1 MLVTAN
7 ERLKEQLAP
16 IAASHGGNRSALMPM
31 LQEIQKRHSRI
42 TPYAMQVVADMLGI
56 HPVEVMGV
64 VSFYSFLNVKPK
76 GKFIIRL
83 CQTISCD
90 MQGKEKVA
98 RQLET
103 DLGIEFGQ
111 TTPDGFFT
119 LEYANCLGLCDQG
132 PALLVNDKAY
142 TKVTPEKI
150 QEIIEECR
158 GIFGLHAA
166 QRKEEQLI

>member
-1 MLVTAN
+1 MLVTAD

-31 LQEIQKRHSRI
+31 LQEIQKSHSRI
-42 TPYAMQVVADMLGI
+42 TPYAMQIVADMLGI

-64 VSFYSFLNVKPK
+64 VSFYSFLDVKPK

-90 MQGKEKVA
+90 MQGKDKVA

-103 DLGIEFGQ
+103 DLGIKFGE

-119 LEYANCLGLCDQG
+119 LEYANCLGLCDEG
-132 PALLVNDKAY
+132 PAMLVNDKAY
-142 TKVTPEKI
+142 TKVTPGMI
-150 QEIIEECR
+150 QQIIEECR
-158 GIFGLHAA
+158 SVFGLHAA
-166 QRKEEQLI
+166 QKKEGHAI